1 MGATV
6 DSDPDPDEFVVAGP
20 DSDELH
26 ALATTA
32 VTRSTG
38 ATRTWAAA
46 TLTRDH
52 RHEHPSVCLRERTNT
67 DVMATYS

>member
-1 MGATV
+1 MSTRPATSACGFVLPSVGSALLGVVVMGATV
-6 DSDPDPDEFVVAGP
+6 DSDPDPDEVDVADP

-38 ATRTWAAA
+38 ATQRG
-46 TLTRDH
+46 R
-52 RHEHPSVCLRERTNT
+52 RRP
-67 DVMATYS
+67 